1 MQRNLGLI
9 AVFTVAAVACGDDAS
24 DDTAADTG
32 SQQATAGDDHQHATA
47 GDDHDHTTAGD
58 DAATAGDDAATAG
71 DDAAT
76 AGDDAAT
83 AGDDATTSGDDS
95 SGDGETSGGDAAAQ
109 EYCNCLL
116 VNCHDDFHERYGEGD
131 VVALPACYEAA
142 AAIPMVGM
150 EAMSGDSL
158 ECRMH
163 FCNEAA
169 GDASACAAAL
179 GDEVCI

>member
-1 MQRNLGLI
+1 MGRMQRNLGLI
-9 AVFTVAAVACGDDAS
+9 AVCALAVAACSGDDAS
-24 DDTAADTG
+24 DDSAADTG
-32 SQQATAGDDHQHATA
+32 SHHATA
-47 GDDHDHTTAGD
+47 GDDHHHATASDDHHATAGD

-83 AGDDATTSGDDS
+83 VGDDASGAEDS
-95 SGDGETSGGDAAAQ
+95 SGGDAAA
-109 EYCNCLL
+109 ETYCNCML

-142 AAIPMVGM
+142 AAFPTVGM
-150 EAMSGDSL
+150 DAMSGDSL

-169 GDASACAAAL
+169 ADGSACAAAL
-179 GDEVCI
+179 GDEICVD